1 MRLYFDIDDSW
12 YERYDSYDFKQDV
25 RNGITK
31 SIVNRLLTEGKY
43 SLTEE
48 EARQIVKENK
58 AEIIDKVVQNVS
70 DAIIK
75 RQEIKSLTP
84 SLSELKNADAQVV
97 KYFEEMVDKA
107 IAKRFKQYGKISAK
121 SHQTA
126 LLGMLLRLVL

>member
-12 YERYDSYDFKQDV
+12 YDEYGSYSFQQDI
-25 RNGITK
+25 RDGIVK
-31 SIVNRLLTEGKY
+31 SITDNLLTESKY

-58 AEIIDKVVQNVS
+58 AEIIDKVVENVS
-70 DAIIK
+70 AVILK
-75 RQEIKSLTP
+75 KQEIKSLAP

-107 IAKRFKQYGKISAK
+107 IVKRFK
-121 SHQTA
+121 
-126 LLGMLLRLVL
+126 

>member
-12 YERYDSYDFKQDV
+12 YDEYGSYSFQQDV
-25 RNGITK
+25 RKGIVK
-31 SIVNRLLTEGKY
+31 SITNNLLTEGKY

-70 DAIIK
+70 AAIIK
-75 RQEIKSLTP
+75 KQEIKSLAP
-84 SLSELKNADAQVV
+84 SFSELKNADAQVV

-107 IAKRFKQYGKISAK
+107 IAKRFK
-121 SHQTA
+121 
-126 LLGMLLRLVL
+126 

>member
-1 MRLYFDIDDSW
+1 MRLYFDIDDNW
-12 YERYDSYDFKQDV
+12 YEGYNFYDFKQEI

-31 SIVNRLLTEGKY
+31 SIVNRLLAEGKY
-43 SLTEE
+43 SLTAE

-70 DAIIK
+70 AAIIK
-75 RQEIKSLTP
+75 KQEIKSLAP

-107 IAKRFKQYGKISAK
+107 IAKRFK
-121 SHQTA
+121 
-126 LLGMLLRLVL
+126 

>member
-12 YERYDSYDFKQDV
+12 YDEYGSYSFQKDIRD
-25 RNGITK
+25 GIVK
-31 SIVNRLLTEGKY
+31 SITDNLLTEGKY

-70 DAIIK
+70 AAILK
-75 RQEIKSLTP
+75 KQEIKSLAP
-84 SLSELKNADAQVV
+84 SFSELKNADAQVV

-107 IAKRFKQYGKISAK
+107 IAKRFK
-121 SHQTA
+121 
-126 LLGMLLRLVL
+126 

>member
-12 YERYDSYDFKQDV
+12 YEGYDSYDFKQDV
-25 RNGITK
+25 KNGIIK

-58 AEIIDKVVQNVS
+58 SEIIDKVIQNVS
-70 DAIIK
+70 SAIIK
-75 RQEIKSLTP
+75 KQEIKSLMP
-84 SLSELKNADAQVV
+84 SFSELKNADAQVV

-107 IAKRFKQYGKISAK
+107 IAKRFK
-121 SHQTA
+121 
-126 LLGMLLRLVL
+126 

>member
-1 MRLYFDIDDSW
+1 MRLYFDIDDNW
-12 YERYDSYDFKQDV
+12 YGVCDSYDFKTDV
-25 RNGITK
+25 RNGIVD
-31 SIVNRLLTEGKY
+31 SITNNLLTEGKY

-75 RQEIKSLTP
+75 RQEIKSLAP

-107 IAKRFKQYGKISAK
+107 IAKRFK
-121 SHQTA
+121 
-126 LLGMLLRLVL
+126 

>member
-1 MRLYFDIDDSW
+1 MRLYFDIDDNW
-12 YERYDSYDFKQDV
+12 YEGYDSYDFKQDV
-25 RNGITK
+25 RNGIVD
-31 SIVNRLLTEGKY
+31 SITNNLLTEGKY

-75 RQEIKSLTP
+75 RQEIKSLAP
-84 SLSELKNADAQVV
+84 SLSELKNADALVV

-107 IAKRFKQYGKISAK
+107 IAKRFK
-121 SHQTA
+121 
-126 LLGMLLRLVL
+126 